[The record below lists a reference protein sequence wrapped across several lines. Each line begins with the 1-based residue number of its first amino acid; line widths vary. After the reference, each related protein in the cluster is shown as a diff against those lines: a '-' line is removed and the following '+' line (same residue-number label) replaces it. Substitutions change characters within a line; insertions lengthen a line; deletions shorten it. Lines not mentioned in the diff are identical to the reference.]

1 MLSPTSDPDTYF
13 LASNIMS
20 CEQPSFLLN
29 ADVIWIESDA
39 ETPAT
44 GEPSLT
50 ISQVAEK
57 LGMTQRA
64 LRFYESR
71 GLVAPRR
78 EGQMRCYDS
87 WDVDRLALI
96 LKAKKLGFTLGEIAQ
111 MVQASEGTSAHA
123 LKLSRTKCAEQIGLL
138 EQQVRDAEDALNEL
152 RRIHTMLSGGVGRKQ
167 ARG

>member
-1 MLSPTSDPDTYF
+1 MPATSDPDPIF
-13 LASNIMS
+13 ASNIMS

-29 ADVIWIESDA
+29 ADVIWIEADA
-39 ETPAT
+39 PENAPAA

-78 EGQMRCYDS
+78 EGQMRFYDS
-87 WDVDRLALI
+87 WDVERLALI

-111 MVQASEGTSAHA
+111 MVQASEGSSAHA
-123 LKLSRTKCAEQIGLL
+123 LKLSRTKCAEQIGML

-152 RRIHTMLSGGVGRKQ
+152 RRIHTMLSGNVARKQ
-167 ARG
+167 ARA

>member
-1 MLSPTSDPDTYF
+1 
-13 LASNIMS
+13 MS

-39 ETPAT
+39 EALPVADSPA
-44 GEPSLT
+44 LT
-50 ISQVAEK
+50 ISQVAER

-78 EGQMRCYDS
+78 EGQMRHYDA
-87 WDVDRLALI
+87 WDLERLALI

-111 MVQASEGTSAHA
+111 MVQAGEGASAHS
-123 LKLSRTKCAEQIGLL
+123 LKLSRTRCIEQIDLL
-138 EQQVRDAEDALNEL
+138 ERQVQEAEDALNEL
-152 RRIHTMLSGGVGRKQ
+152 RRIHSMLSGGIARKQ
-167 ARG
+167 ARA

>member
-1 MLSPTSDPDTYF
+1 MS
-13 LASNIMS
+13 S
-20 CEQPSFLLN
+20 CEQSSFFLD
-29 ADVIWIESDA
+29 ADVIWIEADTPEA
-39 ETPAT
+39 TPAA

-78 EGQMRCYDS
+78 EGQMRFYDS
-87 WDVDRLALI
+87 WDVERLALI

-111 MVQASEGTSAHA
+111 MVHAGEGTSAHT
-123 LKLSRTKCAEQIGLL
+123 LKLSRTKCVEQIGML
-138 EQQVRDAEDALNEL
+138 EQQVREAEDALNEL
-152 RRIHTMLSGGVGRKQ
+152 RRIHTLLSEAPAARQ

>member
-1 MLSPTSDPDTYF
+1 MVSPTSDPDPIF
-13 LASNIMS
+13 ASNIMS

-39 ETPAT
+39 ETPAA

-50 ISQVAEK
+50 ISQVAER

-78 EGQMRCYDS
+78 EAQMRFYDS
-87 WDVDRLALI
+87 WDVERLALI

-111 MVQASEGTSAHA
+111 MVEASEGTSAHA

-152 RRIHTMLSGGVGRKQ
+152 RRIHTMLSGGAVRKQ

>member
-1 MLSPTSDPDTYF
+1 
-13 LASNIMS
+13 MS

-39 ETPAT
+39 ETSAA

-78 EGQMRCYDS
+78 EGHMRYYDS
-87 WDVDRLALI
+87 WDVERLALI

-111 MVQASEGTSAHA
+111 MVQAGEGPSSHA
-123 LKLSRTKCAEQIGLL
+123 LKLSRTKCVEQIGML

-152 RRIHTMLSGGVGRKQ
+152 RRIHTMLSGAAGRRQ